1 MTTLLIT
8 SFIILLSYT
17 AYYLSRVGLLPSHS
31 DSYYALKRQGWMFQV
46 SLFLTAFLLMIP
58 LLDVTPEPFK
68 FTAFFTCSH
77 VLFTAFAPDFRKHN
91 GKVTMERKVHMLGAK
106 IGGVISFIWAVWMAY
121 SFTWWLLLA
130 VGVLGVV
137 FYLLN
142 KKFDRPVLFL
152 EYWVFSYPYVILLII
167 NF

>member
-1 MTTLLIT
+1 MISLI
-8 SFIILLSYT
+8 SFIILISYT

-31 DSYYALKRQGWMFQV
+31 DSYFALGKQGWMFQA
-46 SLFLTAFLLMIP
+46 SLFLSAFLLMIP

-68 FTAFFTCSH
+68 FTASFTCAP
-77 VLFTAFAPDFRKHN
+77 VLFTAFAADFRKEN

-130 VGVLGVV
+130 VGALGVV

-142 KKFDRPVLFL
+142 KKFDKPVLFL
-152 EYWVFSYPYVILLII
+152 EYWVFTYPYAILLII
-167 NF
+167 NS